1 MKLKGLLTFSTSI
14 WRLPLFHSIITTYI
28 FLANVAKTELG
39 VLSKLDSQN
48 MYLWQLNGCVTNF
61 YFRNWQRK
69 FMCTDFLWLENHEPL
84 YNAAAKHFKL
94 TRLFSYNINF
104 YILASAI
111 FYGDKPHKPTSRRS
125 SLWINFKTVKDE
137 TRRVFTRLLK
147 ALPQIELENVSD

>member
-1 MKLKGLLTFSTSI
+1 MKLKGLLTFFTSI
-14 WRLPLFHSIITTYI
+14 WRLPHVHS
-28 FLANVAKTELG
+28 VAKR
-39 VLSKLDSQN
+39 SWAFSASLDSQN
-48 MYLWQLNGCVTNF
+48 IIATRSVAWPIFISGIESGSSCARTFCDWKIMY
-61 YFRNWQRK
+61 
-69 FMCTDFLWLENHEPL
+69 PL
-84 YNAAAKHFKL
+84 YVAAAKHFKL